1 MRNLLL
7 STLALI
13 SFIAPVSA
21 EVVVFQDS
29 FDGSSLDG
37 SKWNVV
43 LPFSDSVVSLSDG
56 FLNSKNRGGVTT
68 TSQFLSPYEVSGSFI
83 NNNAR
88 SVFIVTLRSDGTSDT
103 DIYKGLRGLSVSFW
117 ADNAF
122 PNNRIAISTSQGAPA
137 VWETNF
143 TLASGTSMSYRILDY
158 GNRISLEVNDT
169 FITEYTTSFALGGKI
184 ALSSR
189 ENSSI
194 NFWGSGDVSVLN
206 FKVTVPEPS
215 SLSLLAIGG
224 VVAALGRRKRA

>member
-1 MRNLLL
+1 M
-7 STLALI
+7 
-13 SFIAPVSA
+13 A
-21 EVVVFQDS
+21 EVVGFQDS

-56 FLNSKNRGGVTT
+56 ALNSKNRGGVIT
-68 TSQFLSPYEVSGSFI
+68 TSEFLSPYEVSGTFI

-88 SVFIVTLRSDGTSDT
+88 SVFIVTLRSDGSSDT

-143 TLASGTSMSYRILDY
+143 TLTSGTSMSYRILDY
-158 GNRISLEVNDT
+158 GNKISLEVNDT

-184 ALSSR
+184 GLSSR
-189 ENSSI
+189 EKL
-194 NFWGSGDVSVLN
+194 LN
-206 FKVTVPEPS
+206 KF
-215 SLSLLAIGG
+215 LG
-224 VVAALGRRKRA
+224 VGRCQRLEF